1 MISIHFD
8 RPSSMPSTSSTLAFI
23 DGLGGGEMILI
34 FFVILLLFG
43 GQRLPEL
50 ARGLGKS
57 IREFKK
63 ATSGVEN
70 EIKRVLDEPS
80 PPPRPAPKKP
90 LHTVP
95 LPVIEPITPIDSL
108 ETPPISPPAAS
119 KLPPSGSPPP
129 PDAPAV

>member
-1 MISIHFD
+1 MASA
-8 RPSSMPSTSSTLAFI
+8 SLLLAFI
-23 DGLGGGEMILI
+23 DGLGGGEMLLI

-70 EIKRVLDEPS
+70 EIKRALEE
-80 PPPRPAPKKP
+80 PPPSRRRPEKP
-90 LHTVP
+90 RL
-95 LPVIEPITPIDSL
+95 IEPI
-108 ETPPISPPAAS
+108 A
-119 KLPPSGSPPP
+119 PSDEVESDDTPPP
-129 PDAPAV
+129 PQKPAA